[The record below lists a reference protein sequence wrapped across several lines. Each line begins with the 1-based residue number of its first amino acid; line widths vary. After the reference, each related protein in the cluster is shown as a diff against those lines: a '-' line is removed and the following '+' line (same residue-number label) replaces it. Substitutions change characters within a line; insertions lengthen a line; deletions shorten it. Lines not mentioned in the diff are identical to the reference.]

1 MKPLA
6 SRMSRIS
13 PSMTVAIDSKA
24 KALKA
29 EGKDV
34 IGLGAGEPDFGTP
47 DYVSEAAIKSI
58 HDGLTRYTPPS
69 GILEVKNTVC
79 QKLKDEN
86 GLDYDNTQIV
96 ISSGAKHCISNILTA
111 LIEEGDEVIIPA
123 PYWVTYPEL
132 VKLYGG
138 TPVVVEANVDNEFK
152 ITPEQ
157 LKAAITDK
165 TKLFI
170 LNSPSNPTGSL
181 YSEEEL
187 KAFADIV
194 VENDLF
200 CMSDEIYEHIL
211 YDDAKHVSIASFGEE
226 IYDRTIIVNGVSK
239 AYAMTGWRIG
249 YIAANEDIAKA
260 ISKAQSQATHHPA
273 NASQIA
279 AKAAIEGGLEYT
291 KMMNKEFIKRRDYVL
306 GQLRSI
312 EGVQVPTPQGAF
324 YVFPDVAPYVNSKT
338 KDGKEIKGSIDLCAY
353 LLESKLLAV
362 VPGAAFGADTC
373 IRLSYATS
381 MENLEG
387 ALARLKE
394 GLAELEI
401 LENQTA

>member
-13 PSMTVAIDSKA
+13 PSMTVAIDTKA

-47 DYVSEAAIKSI
+47 EYVSKAAIQSI
-58 HDGLTRYTPPS
+58 NDGLTRYTPPA
-69 GILEVKNTVC
+69 GMPILKEAVVK
-79 QKLKDEN
+79 KLKDEN
-86 GLDYDNTQIV
+86 GVDYTAAQIV
-96 ISSGAKHCISNILTA
+96 ISSGAKHCITNVFTA
-111 LIEEGDEVIIPA
+111 LVEEGDEIIIPA

-132 VKLYGG
+132 VKLNGG
-138 TPVVVEANVDNEFK
+138 TPVVVAAGVENEFK
-152 ITPEQ
+152 ITPAQ
-157 LKAAITDK
+157 LEAAITPK

-170 LNSPSNPTGSL
+170 LNSPSNPTGAV
-181 YSEEEL
+181 YTKAEL
-187 KAFADIV
+187 EAFAEICVKHDIYV
-194 VENDLF
+194 
-200 CMSDEIYEHIL
+200 MSDEIYEHVI
-211 YDDAKHVSIASFGEE
+211 YDGAEIVSIASLGEE
-226 IYDRTIIVNGVSK
+226 IYKRTIIVNGVSK

-249 YIAANEDIAKA
+249 YIAATEEIAKA

-279 AKAAIEGGLEYT
+279 AKAALEGGLDYT
-291 KMMNKEFIKRRDYVL
+291 HMMNAEFVKRRNFVL
-306 GQLRSI
+306 AELRSI

-324 YVFPDVAPYVNSKT
+324 YVFPDVAPYIGKSFNGKT
-338 KDGKEIKGSIDLCAY
+338 INDSIELCAY
-353 LLESKLLAV
+353 LLDEQLLAV

-387 ALARLKE
+387 ALKRLKD
-394 GLAELEI
+394 GLAAL
-401 LENQTA
+401 A

>member
-13 PSMTVAIDSKA
+13 PSMTVAIDTKA

-47 DYVSEAAIKSI
+47 EYVSKAAIQSI
-58 HDGLTRYTPPS
+58 NDGLTRYTPPA
-69 GILEVKNTVC
+69 GMPILKEAVVK
-79 QKLKDEN
+79 KLKDEN
-86 GLDYDNTQIV
+86 GVDYSAAQIV
-96 ISSGAKHCISNILTA
+96 ISSGAKHCITNVFTA
-111 LIEEGDEVIIPA
+111 LVEEGDEIIIPA

-132 VKLYGG
+132 VKLNGG
-138 TPVVVEANVDNEFK
+138 TPVVVAAGVENEFK
-152 ITPEQ
+152 ITPAQ
-157 LKAAITDK
+157 LEAAITPK

-170 LNSPSNPTGSL
+170 LNSPSNPTGAV
-181 YSEEEL
+181 YTKAEL
-187 KAFADIV
+187 EAFAEICVKHDIYV
-194 VENDLF
+194 
-200 CMSDEIYEHIL
+200 MSDEIYEHVI
-211 YDDAKHVSIASFGEE
+211 YDGAEIVSIASLGEE
-226 IYDRTIIVNGVSK
+226 IYKRTIIVNGVSK

-249 YIAANEDIAKA
+249 YIAAAEEIAKA

-279 AKAAIEGGLEYT
+279 AKAALEGGLDYT
-291 KMMNKEFIKRRDYVL
+291 HMMNAEFVKRRNFVL
-306 GQLRSI
+306 AELRSI

-324 YVFPDVAPYVNSKT
+324 YVFPDVAPYIGKSFNGKT
-338 KDGKEIKGSIDLCAY
+338 INDSIELCAY
-353 LLESKLLAV
+353 LLDEQLLAV

-387 ALARLKE
+387 ALKRLKE
-394 GLAELEI
+394 GLAAL
-401 LENQTA
+401 A